1 MELSEVQHG
10 EVRPAENATGY
21 SRCKASH
28 GLATVALQAAH
39 VRSGGESLACSA
51 SGTVAPQCG
60 AGIAARSKK
69 ARRGR
74 SRAGQEKGD
83 ALEVTR

>member
-1 MELSEVQHG
+1 MELSEVHHG
-10 EVRPAENATGY
+10 EVRPAENSTGF

-28 GLATVALQAAH
+28 GLATVAPRAAH

-60 AGIAARSKK
+60 QE
-69 ARRGR
+69 
-74 SRAGQEKGD
+74 SRAD
-83 ALEVTR
+83 AESPPRPEPGGLGRDGA